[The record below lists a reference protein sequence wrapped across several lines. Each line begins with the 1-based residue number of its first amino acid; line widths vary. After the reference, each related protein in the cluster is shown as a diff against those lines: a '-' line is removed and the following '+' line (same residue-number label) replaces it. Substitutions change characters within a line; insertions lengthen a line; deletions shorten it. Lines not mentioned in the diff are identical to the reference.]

1 MTQDN
6 FVLFAQAR
14 LILSFINSQ
23 SNVKLMVPS
32 LTAGKGIIL
41 ANLKVKTEQHRLLR
55 FFFLINYPNRRTS
68 SSTNVSVL
76 LTSDLQDKSAG
87 VRPASPGEDAAAV
100 YSQTAWRKKK
110 VAASRLWRPSGE
122 R

>member
-6 FVLFAQAR
+6 FVPFAQAR
-14 LILSFINSQ
+14 LILSFINYQ

-41 ANLKVKTEQHRLLR
+41 ANLKVKTERLLQEQHRLLR

-68 SSTNVSVL
+68 SSSTNVSVL
-76 LTSDLQDKSAG
+76 LTSDLHAQD
-87 VRPASPGEDAAAV
+87 
-100 YSQTAWRKKK
+100 
-110 VAASRLWRPSGE
+110 
-122 R
+122 